1 MFTRFSPP
9 QVVSLCVGASCK
21 FGVKHADSDPERVLT
36 LRSGDCMLFG
46 GPCRLI
52 KHAVLEVMLDDCPEW
67 MAEHPVRFS
76 FTFRDSPEVLGRE
89 HEFKYF
95 RVKEHLVG
103 QEQFTSSGNAQAANH
118 GARLPASPTQ
128 K

>member
-1 MFTRFSPP
+1 M
-9 QVVSLCVGASCK
+9 VNLCVGASCK
-21 FGVKHADSDPERVLT
+21 FGVKHADSDQERVII

-52 KHAVLEVMLDDCPEW
+52 KHAVLEVMLDDCPGW
-67 MAEHPVRFS
+67 MADDPVRFS

-89 HEFKYF
+89 QEFKYF

-103 QEQFTSSGNAQAANH
+103 QEQFDNSGDAQEAKHRA
-118 GARLPASPTQ
+118 GLPASPTQ
-128 K
+128 QQ